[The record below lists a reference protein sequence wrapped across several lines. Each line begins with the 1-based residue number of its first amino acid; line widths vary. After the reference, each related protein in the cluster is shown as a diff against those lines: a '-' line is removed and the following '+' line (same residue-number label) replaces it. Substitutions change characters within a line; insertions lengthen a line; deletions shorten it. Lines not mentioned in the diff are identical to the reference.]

1 MESSGTVIPMSM
13 DLHLSLWL
21 LPSRLLVVQD
31 RQTYCITLE
40 MARRRS
46 KRDLSLLSQLS
57 VSSHS
62 LRPSYYCLH
71 LTSRISSHSHTWLL
85 SSSGNR
91 VYIPGHSWE
100 RRKGRQLPTALWL
113 RYAYNMRRRSLWGYF
128 CTWRLISLW
137 LSALFFHFKKPTKK
151 PNNTSN
157 MNDLGAGLCFMGS
170 HCKVLGISGL
180 DQVFPKRQIKR
191 LS

>member
-91 VYIPGHSWE
+91 VCIPGHSWWKE
-100 RRKGRQLPTALWL
+100 GREDSCQLHCGSD
-113 RYAYNMRRRSLWGYF
+113 MHI
-128 CTWRLISLW
+128 TWEGGVFGGISVHG
-137 LSALFFHFKKPTKK
+137 ALF
-151 PNNTSN
+151 
-157 MNDLGAGLCFMGS
+157 
-170 HCKVLGISGL
+170 HCGWVLYFFIL
-180 DQVFPKRQIKR
+180 RNQQKNQTILLIWMIWELVFASWVLIARC
-191 LS
+191 